1 MPTQTLE
8 GNPAGA
14 ERTVLERFRL
24 DDKVVVVTGA
34 TSGLGVMFAQ
44 ACAQAGA
51 DVVAAG
57 RRAERL
63 GATVEL
69 ITGAGREGLA
79 VVADVSREDDC
90 QRIVESA
97 VERFGRVDAL
107 VNNAGIAE
115 HGPATRLASA
125 EFQRVLDVNL
135 TACFAMAQASAAA
148 MAPGSSIVN
157 VSSVLALT
165 TLAAPST
172 AYSASKAGLLGLTR
186 SLARQWSGRKGI
198 RVNALLPGFF
208 PSEMTASLPPAM
220 LSERLVMGRMGT
232 PHELA
237 AALVFL
243 AGDASSYITGTELVV
258 DGGFTLA

>member
-1 MPTQTLE
+1 METEMLD
-8 GNPAGA
+8 GKVA
-14 ERTVLERFRL
+14 EPSVLERFRL

-34 TSGLGVMFAQ
+34 TSGLGVTFAQ

-51 DVVAAG
+51 DVVVAG

-63 GATVEL
+63 GDTVEL
-69 ITGAGREGLA
+69 ITGAGRQGLA
-79 VVADVSREDDC
+79 VAADVAREEDC

-97 VERFGRVDAL
+97 VERFGRVDVL
-107 VNNAGIAE
+107 VNNAGIADRSA
-115 HGPATRLASA
+115 ATRLASA
-125 EFQRVLDVNL
+125 EFQRVLYVNL
-135 TACFAMAQASAAA
+135 TGCFLMAQASAAA

-157 VSSVLALT
+157 VSSIMALT
-165 TLAAPST
+165 TLDAPST

-208 PSEMTASLPPAM
+208 PSEMTDGMPTELIDD
-220 LSERLVMGRMGT
+220 RLVMGRLGD
-232 PHELA
+232 PVELA
-237 AALVFL
+237 SALVFL
-243 AGDASSYITGTELVV
+243 ASDASGYVTGSELVV